1 MSTSANANINVIV
14 NTSQAVAQ
22 LRSLQA
28 QVAATN
34 QGMAASSS
42 AALAQQ
48 SALNKALLNSASA
61 SRMWSARIIPMTTA
75 TERFS
80 QSLDKGK
87 LSLGQYS
94 RYAAS
99 QLPGMS
105 KVFKH
110 EFNMMSRV
118 AEQNVRRMQT
128 QYLSLGKT
136 ATGASQ
142 AMALTPNHL
151 NKMAAASAIATQR
164 QVLMNRMIDLGST
177 KLLNWGKNTQWA
189 GRQLMVGFSLPLAML
204 GTVAAKTFK
213 ELDQSTIAFKR
224 VYGDLKTTTVEME
237 RNLEAVKDLGME
249 YTKYGKSLSSTIELA
264 AQVAA
269 TGAQGESLTAAT
281 EQTIRLATLGLME
294 YDEALG
300 ATIALQTAFGVSN
313 EDLGSTID
321 FLNITENETIL
332 TMQDMAAAIPRV
344 APVVKGLGG
353 DIQDLAVM
361 MTALREGGVTAEA
374 GANAIK
380 SGLGRLIN
388 PTKAAREEMAK
399 YGISIDAITQKNKGD
414 LMATLDDFGTAL
426 ATLGDFEQ
434 QQVLQKVFGTYQYA
448 RLGALF
454 KNLVRDG
461 SQAQR
466 TLELTSMSVED
477 LASVS
482 ERELSKIEEAT
493 STKFA
498 AAMERLKVSI
508 APIGE
513 IFMKAI
519 MPIIDFVSKI
529 ANAFNDLPDGIKKA
543 MTIAIGV
550 VAGIGPIILMTVGLL
565 ANGIANIV
573 KLTQTVRKFFARL
586 RGDSS
591 AFQHLTAEEHEARGA
606 ADALSKSTD
615 NLTGKFLGQRKALD
629 GLVGMLSN
637 YSRALSATTAAAPMM
652 MGVPG
657 AGGKAGR
664 SVVTG
669 PQAKGVVSRGYN
681 KGVTVVPGMGNQDT
695 IPALLTPG
703 ESVVTKEASK
713 KYASIISAMNAGTI
727 QGFNNGVTGYTNQVV
742 PMTAAANLSK
752 TFTSAPSA
760 EQLGAGAAAG
770 FARGFTKTAA
780 KGLTL
785 VQTEIAVA
793 EAAYKRLT
801 PVMNQFYNNF
811 QAEVDQTIKA
821 TGKATL
827 NEQELEKA
835 RLRAAKTTAGAIKAQ
850 ETATGRKLLS
860 GPLRTAAM
868 QFMGAPGY
876 PAPITTLN
884 RTGAG
889 HADPLGRASLMG
901 VRSLR
906 SMENPA
912 TRDRLRVGYKGFG
925 RGLSEWAGQ
934 KAGISGPMHFGHLSS
949 PKAIPLSAA
958 DQMASRPGASAT
970 APKVI
975 AAVRSGAAA
984 TASALTAGG
993 NSALGISSPSKVAE
1007 NTMKQYV
1014 DGIETG
1020 TKKNTTRASAAG
1032 KIVGN
1037 SFAASVKAAILS
1049 GGALPPLPP
1058 IGGGKAMPA
1067 EEPRPQSAAA
1077 KQAKMIKD
1085 QIIGARAEIKT
1096 SGNTLKQDTRGIF
1109 KEIGNIFRI
1118 LPQLGKELLRNLKEP
1133 MQILGGILRQISGP
1147 YVKPIVDAFKF
1158 LRDTVVGN
1166 IKLAAALF
1174 VNDIKKIPVILKGA
1188 VSTFTTKVKS
1198 AFEMAALRTSVA
1210 MDSIKSLPAK
1220 VKSAYETAAI
1230 RTIIALDSIKKLP
1243 ETMKNKAAD
1252 LQRRFNDFKT
1262 NLPQNLMRAKNQ
1274 AFYRGQDAINRGKE
1288 SLRGISEKFA
1298 KMRERFSASNAQAAS
1313 SLREGSMRGAARS
1326 YVPDAAAAQVKTI
1339 SEQITKA
1346 ATNVK
1351 TQLTQAAKSVTDSAR
1366 LAKILLKD
1374 GDLRGAM
1381 RAMTPD
1387 KVAQA
1392 FTAATKP
1399 IINASKVAYGK
1410 LVDGA
1415 RFIDSKV
1422 KGAAEVVSKKLSS
1435 AGQKLSAAG
1444 AKLANSIQVAG
1455 QALAMRDPRT
1465 ALRALT
1471 PDKVASALGSAK
1483 VRAGEMYGAA
1493 KDRAVS
1499 AALSAKATGITAY
1512 NALLARDVKTFI
1524 KALTPDK
1531 VWAASSKLV
1540 ASISNAGKQVAAAG
1554 KFAYD
1559 TIIFN
1564 AKAALALGPG
1574 IIKDGFNYVRSSLI
1588 TGANFIKDTIAVN
1601 VRAALVVGASEI
1613 KKAFVTAKTFIAN
1626 GGKFIFDT
1634 VKVNIGAALLL
1645 AKNEITRIGGILK
1658 AEGPKLKTSL
1668 TNAAKGM
1675 IGAVKGAGVILADSI
1690 KSVGSLVRAAGASLV
1705 QGGKGFLKGGFNENT
1720 GTNRGQRLAGSGN
1733 TAMMG
1738 LMGLSMAASF
1748 AGGSVG
1754 EMAQKIMPV
1763 TMGLMGLQMILPML
1777 TNPMG
1782 LAIIATTALVGGF
1795 IYLRKQL
1802 DDTAREAAILG
1813 ANIGGV
1819 ANGMKIIE
1827 EATGFKAPESKDRL
1841 FRFSDKDREAMA
1853 QFGSYFESE
1862 AGSKFIQDLKDSTS
1876 EERYQKVSALLAQAV
1891 GSGLEKEKAK
1901 AFGMSIAEATGDALL
1916 NSSIAA
1922 DFSNQMFSS
1931 GSKRLIELE
1940 KQRSILAPIT
1950 PKKVDYSNLGG
1961 MGGLSSYIDAPE
1973 SVAEATAQGAKIGTT
1988 IGGSIAIAALTVAA
2002 GSAAASIG
2010 PQAVVTAP
2018 AAAIALAFAGMAT
2031 LIGAVE
2037 GYTRAT
2043 KRQQET
2049 TEEAAKGLGFYI
2061 QTVQNLS
2068 NAEAV
2073 LEEERR
2079 SGIVSFPQY
2088 EAQLKEIST
2097 LKENA
2102 ATYIGEVFSIG
2113 ADGGAMLQA
2122 LGDQLSFAGFDE
2134 SQATKITDRFNPD
2147 ELAKQFFGKDKTFNT
2162 LGENERSY
2170 VEQVLTKTL
2179 SGLTPENISQRLQDV
2194 EGTWT
2199 KIADKMVKSMTE
2211 GAGNVSFDE
2220 AFNKAQY
2227 TDWLNSNMSEGL
2239 STPTMSYSSEAL
2251 ASNLSSMDNELKK
2264 LKSSSED
2271 VQISLNGFTDKTF
2284 AVSILTSKDSI
2295 KEFGTVLSGL
2305 SEFNG
2310 INIEKTFKAIN
2321 DQGISA
2327 GRGVYYIT
2335 KAIDDVSKIKLD
2347 KDLFGIAKLDV
2358 QEFTQMLI
2366 DTKVPFQDIGKR
2378 MTDAISE
2385 ATTKGSS
2392 MIKNKLGN
2400 IKISLNVATSILG
2413 IKDLKAGT
2421 QLQKKL
2427 ESMFP
2432 KGLPPMVLPILM
2444 SLDTSALSA
2453 FSSLS
2458 KPVMD
2463 AINKGAKAGD
2473 SIALGGGSGAGAMS
2487 YVVSETDVS
2496 SAATQNLISKL
2507 TDGTAPIPED
2517 DNNDTNG
2524 GGSKEKKK
2532 NPLQEMIS
2540 ALNASLKLYGTAKT
2554 LTKKILKSK
2563 KDFNNFLKELSF
2575 DDGVS
2580 DQLRAMNLSESLIA
2594 DLLSKGAKSAKSIM
2608 KALGDAGLRRI
2619 DKASIVARGGQRVD
2633 EITSKEKTQEYK
2645 ATAKNR
2651 LQKDGRFTEEEINKI
2666 LENEQ
2671 DVEIIAKFPAKKNQD
2686 AWNKLKGKLQS
2697 DAKIELEVE
2706 LKTDLEKIQE
2716 LNQIIEEGYDRL
2728 EQSKINEMADQFKK
2742 DNGIT
2747 VEAMEKQVALNE
2759 RLINLE
2765 QDKIDKKQEE
2775 INDYQRINDLTQQGM
2790 DDLKRQDE
2798 IRNRVSEGL
2807 SKDLEN
2813 MSKQEQKIREA
2824 YEKRVKALD
2833 KVAEI
2838 NDHIVNQQKQQINL
2852 SQALSSGDIYAATA
2866 AAQDMRASNAQFATE
2881 QARKALEQGA
2891 ENQIAGLRTAGGLTK
2906 EQAEQQIADIKE
2918 QSYQVSLLI
2927 RIEEDKIYE
2936 NNLLI
2941 RDLTNQIYTI
2951 NENMIEPL
2959 QNKNKEFQR
2968 TLDYQRQNEEYAI
2981 SELELA
2987 GLTRAEWERKADE
3000 LEASIT
3006 PAKNLDIALAG
3017 VAGSYLAVYEAAL
3030 KALSVTGMAAPN
3042 INAPSGTTDAGGN
3055 PALGNKRY
3063 GTGQLHYA
3071 GGMIKGYAAGGV
3083 AGNGSRD
3090 SVSAMLTPGEFVIR
3104 KSMVDKYG
3112 MPMLSAMNQGSFS
3125 MPKYTMPKFEGVEK
3139 IESNNSTNISA
3150 PMYNSYNVGVNVSN
3164 AGASADEIANITIS
3178 KIKQMQSTQIRSG
3191 RGY

>member
-1 MSTSANANINVIV
+1 MATSANANINVIV
-14 NTSQAVAQ
+14 NTSQALAQ
-22 LRSLQA
+22 LKSLQA

-34 QGMAASSS
+34 QGMAASS
-42 AALAQQ
+42 AGALAQQ
-48 SALNKALLNSASA
+48 SALNKALMNSANA
-61 SRMWSARIIPMTTA
+61 SRMWNAQIIPMTTA
-75 TERFS
+75 TDRFS
-80 QSLDKGK
+80 ESIDKGR

-105 KVFKH
+105 RVFKR
-110 EFNMMSRV
+110 EFDMMSRV

-128 QYLSLGKT
+128 QYVALGKT

-151 NKMAAASAIATQR
+151 NNMASASAMATQR

-189 GRQLMVGFSLPLAML
+189 GRQLMVGFTLPLAML

-213 ELDQSTIAFKR
+213 EIDQSSISFKR
-224 VYGDLKTTTVEME
+224 VYGNLSTTTAEME

-264 AQVAA
+264 AKVAA
-269 TGAQGESLTAAT
+269 TGAQGESLSAAT

-313 EDLGSTID
+313 EDLTSTID
-321 FLNITENETIL
+321 FLNVTENETIL

-353 DIQDLAVM
+353 DIKDLAVM
-361 MTALREGGVTAEA
+361 MTAMREGGVTAEQ

-388 PTKAAREEMAK
+388 PTKAAREEMGK

-461 SQAQR
+461 SQAKR

-482 ERELSKIEEAT
+482 EKELSKIEEAT

-513 IFMKAI
+513 TFMKAI
-519 MPIIDFVSKI
+519 MPVIDFVAKI

-543 MTIAIGV
+543 ITIGIAV
-550 VAGIGPIILMTVGLL
+550 VAGIGPIILMTIGLL

-573 KLTQTVRKFFARL
+573 KLTQTTRKFFARL
-586 RGDSS
+586 KGDSS

-606 ADALSKSTD
+606 ADALSRSTD

-629 GLVGMLSN
+629 SLVGMLGN
-637 YSRALSATTAAAPMM
+637 YSKALSATVMSAPMM
-652 MGVPG
+652 MGAASPR
-657 AGGKAGR
+657 GKAGR
-664 SVVTG
+664 SIVTG
-669 PQAKGVVSRGYN
+669 PQTRGVVARGYS
-681 KGVTVVPGMGNQDT
+681 KGVTKVPGMGNEDT

-703 ESVVTKEASK
+703 ESVVTKEATQ
-713 KYASIISAMNAGTI
+713 KYSSIIAAMNAGTLP
-727 QGFNNGVTGYTNQVV
+727 GFNSGITGYTNQVV
-742 PMTAAANLSK
+742 PMTASANLSK
-752 TFTSAPSA
+752 LATSAPSA
-760 EQLGAGAAAG
+760 EQLGSGLAAG
-770 FARGFTKTAA
+770 FARGFAKKTAQE
-780 KGLTL
+780 
-785 VQTEIAVA
+785 VAVA

-827 NEQELEKA
+827 NEQQLEQA
-835 RLRAAKTTAGAIKAQ
+835 RLRAAKTTAAAIKAQ
-850 ETATGRKLLS
+850 ETATGRRVLS
-860 GPLRTAAM
+860 GPLRTSAM

-876 PAPITTLN
+876 TAPITTLN

-906 SMENPA
+906 SMENPT
-912 TRDRLRVGYKGFG
+912 TRDRLGIGYKGFG

-958 DQMASRPGASAT
+958 DQMASRPGASTT

-984 TASALTAGG
+984 TASALRAGG
-993 NSALGISSPSKVAE
+993 DSALGISSPSKVAE

-1032 KIVGN
+1032 KVVGN

-1058 IGGGKAMPA
+1058 IGGGKTMPA

-1109 KEIGNIFRI
+1109 KEMGNIFRI

-1166 IKLAAALF
+1166 VKLAAALF

-1188 VSTFTTKVKS
+1188 VSAFTTKVKS

-1220 VKSAYETAAI
+1220 VKSAYENAAI

-1351 TQLTQAAKSVTDSAR
+1351 AQLTQAAKSVTDSAR

-1415 RFIDSKV
+1415 KFIDSKV

-1455 QALAMRDPRT
+1455 QALAMKDPRT

-1493 KDRAVS
+1493 RDKAVS

-1564 AKAALALGPG
+1564 AKAAIALGPG

-1658 AEGPKLKTSL
+1658 TEGPKLKASL
-1668 TNAAKGM
+1668 TDAAKGM
-1675 IGAVKGAGVILADSI
+1675 VGAVKGAGVILADSI

-1802 DDTAREAAILG
+1802 DDTAKEAANLG

-1827 EATGFKAPESKDRL
+1827 EATGFKAPDAKDRL
-1841 FRFSDKDREAMA
+1841 FRFSDEDREAMG

-1862 AGSKFIQDLKDSTS
+1862 GGSKFIEDLRNATS
-1876 EERYQKVSALLAQAV
+1876 EERYQKVSTLLTQAV
-1891 GSGLEKEKAK
+1891 ASGLEEDKAK
-1901 AFGMSIAEATGDALL
+1901 AFGMAIAEATGDALL
-1916 NSSIAA
+1916 NSSIARDFA
-1922 DFSNQMFSS
+1922 NQVFGQGSKTLIDLEETRMKSAPEVDLSKINLEGGRFGATNRKIEKETKESGGGISGYFSNILRTINVFNTAIDVVGGQAES
-1931 GSKRLIELE
+1931 IE
-1940 KQRSILAPIT
+1940 
-1950 PKKVDYSNLGG
+1950 KV
-1961 MGGLSSYIDAPE
+1961 A
-1973 SVAEATAQGAKIGTT
+1973 
-1988 IGGSIAIAALTVAA
+1988 VAA
-2002 GSAAASIG
+2002 
-2010 PQAVVTAP
+2010 
-2018 AAAIALAFAGMAT
+2018 
-2031 LIGAVE
+2031 E
-2037 GYTRAT
+2037 
-2043 KRQQET
+2043 
-2049 TEEAAKGLGFYI
+2049 GLGFAL
-2061 QTVQNLS
+2061 QTIQNLTT
-2068 NAEAV
+2068 AEAV
-2073 LEEERR
+2073 LEEER
-2079 SGIVSFPQY
+2079 SNGIIKY
-2088 EAQLKEIST
+2088 EEYAKRLSELNGLQED
-2097 LKENA
+2097 A
-2102 ATYIGEVFSIG
+2102 ANYIGEIYSLG
-2113 ADGGAMLQA
+2113 ADSGAMSQA
-2122 LGDQLSFAGFDE
+2122 LGNQLSFAGFSEDTISRVSE
-2134 SQATKITDRFNPD
+2134 AFNPD
-2147 ELAKQFFGKDKTFNT
+2147 ALAKQFFGEDKTFEG
-2162 LGENERSY
+2162 LGENERNY

-2179 SGLTPENISQRLQDV
+2179 SGLTPENVSQRLQDIEASYTDMAEKAV
-2194 EGTWT
+2194 QAMTDGTMD
-2199 KIADKMVKSMTE
+2199 ALGGLD
-2211 GAGNVSFDE
+2211 FF
-2220 AFNKAQY
+2220 FNKENISDYISSRMGGGIAGVG
-2227 TDWLNSNMSEGL
+2227 GL
-2239 STPTMSYSSEAL
+2239 GGTSPEKL
-2251 ASNLSSMDNELKK
+2251 ASNLLKQDTELKK
-2264 LKSSSED
+2264 MGTDSLQVFTRLGEFIDVDFGKKILSSKEDILKFGDIVAKLGKYKDINLEIVMKNKNLTPELIISS
-2271 VQISLNGFTDKTF
+2271 
-2284 AVSILTSKDSI
+2284 
-2295 KEFGTVLSGL
+2295 
-2305 SEFNG
+2305 
-2310 INIEKTFKAIN
+2310 IEKIN
-2321 DQGISA
+2321 
-2327 GRGVYYIT
+2327 
-2335 KAIDDVSKIKLD
+2335 KIKLD
-2347 KDLFGIAKLDV
+2347 PDIFGRVPLDGEKLVTTLVKAGVEIDDLP
-2358 QEFTQMLI
+2358 E
-2366 DTKVPFQDIGKR
+2366 
-2378 MTDAISE
+2378 
-2385 ATTKGSS
+2385 
-2392 MIKNKLGN
+2392 
-2400 IKISLNVATSILG
+2400 KISKGA
-2413 IKDLKAGT
+2413 
-2421 QLQKKL
+2421 KKL
-2427 ESMFP
+2427 EEFGKEAVDSLGDLKPKIVPKIIASVFGKSASTSEGIANALNSAFP
-2432 KGLPPMVLPILM
+2432 DGLKPIDIMVLL
-2444 SLDTSALSA
+2444 SLKGDDLAIAL
-2453 FSSLS
+2453 LS
-2458 KPVMD
+2458 NPLAMK
-2463 AINKGAKAGD
+2463 AAKAGEKTFTQSVVVD
-2473 SIALGGGSGAGAMS
+2473 GEVINRTQVVPQSLLSVAPFLSGGTAATEDTTDDTEDTGGGGAA
-2487 YVVSETDVS
+2487 EKQK
-2496 SAATQNLISKL
+2496 SA
-2507 TDGTAPIPED
+2507 
-2517 DNNDTNG
+2517 
-2524 GGSKEKKK
+2524 
-2532 NPLQEMIS
+2532 LQEMIS

-2575 DDGVS
+2575 DGGVS
-2580 DQLRAMNLSESLIA
+2580 DQLREMNLSESLIA
-2594 DLLSKGAKSAKSIM
+2594 DLLSLGGKNAKRIM
-2608 KALGDAGLRRI
+2608 KALGGRSGLTRL
-2619 DKASIVARGGQRVD
+2619 DKASTVSKAGQRVD
-2633 EITSKEKTQEYK
+2633 EATSRQEREGYK
-2645 ATAKNR
+2645 ATARTR
-2651 LQKDGRFTEEEINKI
+2651 LEKDGSFTKEEIDKI
-2666 LENEQ
+2666 LESEE
-2671 DVEIIAKFPAKKNQD
+2671 DVEIIAKFPIKKNKD
-2686 AWNKLKGKLQS
+2686 KWNELKSALQS
-2697 DAKIELEVE
+2697 DAKIELTVE
-2706 LKTDLEKIQE
+2706 LKPDLEKFDE
-2716 LNQIIEEGYDRL
+2716 AKQIIEEAYDEL
-2728 EQSKINEMADQFKK
+2728 ERKKVNELADKFKEA
-2742 DNGIT
+2742 NGAT
-2747 VEAMEKQVALNE
+2747 VEEMERQVVLNQ
-2759 RLINLE
+2759 RIITQE

-2775 INDYQRINDLTQQGM
+2775 ISDYQRTNDLIQQGM
-2790 DDLKRQDE
+2790 DDVKRQDE
-2798 IRNRVSEGL
+2798 LRNRVSEGI
-2807 SKDLEN
+2807 SKDLES
-2813 MSKQEQKIREA
+2813 MSKQEDEIRKA
-2824 YEKRVKALD
+2824 HDKRIEALD
-2833 KVAEI
+2833 KVAAI
-2838 NDHIVNQQKQQINL
+2838 NDYIVNQQKQQLGL

-2866 AAQDMRASNAQFATE
+2866 AAQEMRATSTQFAAE
-2881 QARKALEQGA
+2881 QARQGLQEGM
-2891 ENQIAGLRTAGGLTK
+2891 ENQVAGLRTSGGLTR

-2918 QSYQVSLLI
+2918 QSYQTSLLL
-2927 RIEEDKIYE
+2927 RIEEDKIYA
-2936 NNLLI
+2936 NNLLV
-2941 RDLTNQIYTI
+2941 RDLTNQIYII
-2951 NENMIEPL
+2951 NEDMIEPL
-2959 QNKNKEFQR
+2959 NNKNLALQR
-2968 TLDYQRQNEEYAI
+2968 TLDYHRENEAYAI
-2981 SELELA
+2981 RELA
-2987 GLTRAEWERKADE
+2987 LAGVTRAEWERKAGE
-3000 LEASIT
+3000 IEASIT

-3030 KALSVTGMAAPN
+3030 KALSVTGMTTPN
-3042 INAPSGTTDAGGN
+3042 IGTLPAEAADDSSWEFIGGRPVFAN
-3055 PALGNKRY
+3055 S
-3063 GTGQLHYA
+3063 
-3071 GGMIKGYAAGGV
+3071 GGMIKKYSGG
-3083 AGNGSRD
+3083 GSILGQGSRD
-3090 SVSAMLTPGEFVIR
+3090 SVSAMLTPGEFVIK

-3112 MPMLSAMNQGSFS
+3112 IPMLSKINQGSFF
-3125 MPKYTMPKFEGVEK
+3125 MPKFNTSADPETKVSG
-3139 IESNNSTNISA
+3139 SAQSGANIVA
-3150 PMYNSYNVGVNVSN
+3150 PMYNNYSVSVNVSGSN
-3164 AGASADEIANITIS
+3164 ASADEIANKTIM
-3178 KIKQMQSTQIRSG
+3178 KIKQMQGTQIRSG